1 MVEQLVRVYLYAAF
15 SSQVNAN
22 GVISFRREF
31 HEFVTS
37 PFPLDSADILIAP
50 FWADIDITD
59 SGQIFYRFSN
69 DLMLLSRFQSDINDG
84 SGFSPVSLFIATWDR
99 VAAFNGDEV
108 GDRFQF
114 TSECMTTNNLSLDGG
129 GGGGCKNKLQ
139 LLKVLYSYLTKS
151 QCQRNS
157 SYF

>member
-15 SSQVNAN
+15 SLQVNAN
-22 GVISFRREF
+22 GVISFRRVF
-31 HEFVTS
+31 FQHWTS
-37 PFPLDSADILIAP
+37 PFPLDSDDILIAP
-50 FWADIDITD
+50 FWDDIDIRD

-69 DLMLLSRFQSDINDG
+69 DLILLSRFQSDINDG

-99 VAAFNGDEV
+99 VAAYNGDEV

-114 TSECMTTNNLSLDGG
+114 TSECMTTNNLSLD
-129 GGGGCKNKLQ
+129 GGGCKNKLQ